1 MDGTLTKVG
10 NRLKYIN
17 TEPKDWA
24 KFLDACGEDEPN
36 IPIIKIFKV
45 FQLHTDTKI
54 KVVTGRD
61 EKYRQISLNWL
72 HNHELWV
79 ETKDELFK
87 LLNEFEY
94 TPSIFDGILDSAK
107 GLDFMNRGS
116 SLPWDLMDYII
127 EKTFKGY
134 LGLRSES
141 PDLLNKFKTYRDFFS
156 EKYDELCYAQ
166 ETSERIKNEGNILT
180 KK

>member
-1 MDGTLTKVG
+1 MIIFDMDGTLTKVG

-79 ETKDELFK
+79 ETKDLHMRHRGDKRHDYLIKPELIANFK
-87 LLNEFEY
+87 DEIEMIFEDR
-94 TPSIFDGILDSAK
+94 SSVVKMWRDLGITCLQV
-107 GLDFMNRGS
+107 NH
-116 SLPWDLMDYII
+116 
-127 EKTFKGY
+127 
-134 LGLRSES
+134 
-141 PDLLNKFKTYRDFFS
+141 
-156 EKYDELCYAQ
+156 
-166 ETSERIKNEGNILT
+166 GNF
-180 KK
+180 